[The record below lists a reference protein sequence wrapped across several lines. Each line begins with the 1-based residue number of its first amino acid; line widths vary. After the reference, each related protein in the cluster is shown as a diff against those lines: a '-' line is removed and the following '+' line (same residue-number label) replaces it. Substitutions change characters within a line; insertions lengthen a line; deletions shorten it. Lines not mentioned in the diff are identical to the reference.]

1 MNPDALIQS
10 YVAEVVR
17 HLPRRQRKDVA
28 YELHSLLTEELEGR
42 PESVLEVLA
51 AFGRPADVADRYRPA
66 GFTVLRASEAPRFM
80 WIALGGVVVQW
91 VLTLIAT
98 YSAPSDVDWLSRLGA
113 WWLSWGLG
121 AFWWPGLL
129 ISLTLIAA
137 AITSRREPTEWTPR
151 EAAVLDRDRVK
162 RPVIVLYIA
171 LGLVGAATLVAL
183 TNLPSWLP
191 QPMIDALALDPQF
204 LAWRAPWI
212 LLPWAASLAI
222 GIALLVEGR
231 WNVVTRRILVV
242 SDALFVV
249 FLIWWVVA
257 GPIFVNPAADNLT
270 KVCLVLLAAVS
281 VLDLVLNVRRL
292 RTRVVAPVVSVP

>member
-91 VLTLIAT
+91 VLSLIAT

-137 AITSRREPTEWTPR
+137 AISSRREPAEWTPR

-191 QPMIDALALDPQF
+191 QPVIDALALDPQF

-292 RTRVVAPVVSVP
+292 RTRVVSPVVIAP